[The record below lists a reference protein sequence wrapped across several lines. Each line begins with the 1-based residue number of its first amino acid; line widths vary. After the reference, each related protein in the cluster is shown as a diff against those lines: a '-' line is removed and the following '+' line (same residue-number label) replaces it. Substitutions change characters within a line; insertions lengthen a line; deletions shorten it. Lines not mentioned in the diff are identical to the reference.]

1 MRVYHPKSI
10 VSGGLLLGLL
20 ALLLL
25 FTHAASGAPE
35 QARTGI
41 PNARGIFTG
50 CYTIGTRRGALDQR
64 LHGMPPGRAPR
75 DLEPSRSDRASRAS
89 RSVGAQGPSGE
100 RGETGA
106 QGAQGSPGPSGTGGS
121 PGPGGP
127 QGPVG
132 PAGGPGPPGSMGA
145 PGAAGPQGPPG
156 ADGADSG
163 PAGPLG
169 PPGPAGAGRASRPP
183 WSLRDPPVLPG
194 PAGPIG
200 PPGADGLSWTSRSAR
215 RDRASRLRRPCRR
228 RGASWVVRS
237 SGSRPDPAGTVRL
250 PGSCGRLR
258 HVGGGARR
266 GADVLA
272 HQHVPGRKEDPG
284 RRLHLHRLDG
294 EPDEPRGGGLV
305 SQCGNAWTAR
315 VRVYQNLGGGVTIS
329 LSVYAVCTV

>member
-20 ALLLL
+20 TLLLL
-25 FTHAASGAPE
+25 FTHAASGAAE

-50 CYTIGTRRGALDQR
+50 CYTIGTGEVRLIRGSTGCRRSERRVTWSRRGPIGLRGLQ
-64 LHGMPPGRAPR
+64 G
-75 DLEPSRSDRASRAS
+75 
-89 RSVGAQGPSGE
+89 SVGAQGPSGD

-106 QGAQGSPGPSGTGGS
+106 QGSQGPPGPSGPGGS

-156 ADGADSG
+156 ADGAIG

-169 PPGPAGAGRASRPP
+169 PPGPAGV
-183 WSLRDPPVLPG
+183 DG
-194 PAGPIG
+194 PAGPAGALGPIG
-200 PPGADGLSWTSRSAR
+200 PSGPARTDRASRSRRVSWTSGSAR

-237 SGSRPDPAGTVRL
+237 SGSDRTGWTDRL
-250 PGSCGRLR
+250 PGSGGSLR
-258 HVGGGARR
+258 HVGRGSRR

-284 RRLHLHRLDG
+284 RRLYLHALHG
-294 EPDEPRGGGLV
+294 EPVEPRGGGLV
-305 SQCGNAWTAR
+305 SRAR
-315 VRVYQNLGGGVTIS
+315 
-329 LSVYAVCTV
+329 